1 MSKFIHYNSC
11 PVCGANTIS
20 QVLSVKDF
28 TASQEVFP
36 ILECAMCTLR
46 FTQDVPAQE
55 EISRYYR
62 SDDYISHTNTSKGI
76 INSLYQVV
84 RKRTMMGKRKL
95 VQQFTGI
102 EKGKILDVG
111 SGIGTFAHEMQ
122 TAGWDVT
129 GLEPDEGARSV
140 AQKQYGLQL
149 QGVESFYQF
158 GAGTFDAITLWHVL
172 EHVHDL
178 HPYVQQ
184 LKNIIKNTGKI
195 FIAVPNYT
203 STDAAV
209 YKEFWAAYD
218 VPRHLY
224 HFSPRAINVLMEKN
238 GLNVEAYKPMWY
250 DSFYISM
257 LSSKYKSGRPHLL
270 SSGWNGLRSNMSA
283 WNDVKKCSSVIY
295 VISKS

>member
-1 MSKFIHYNSC
+1 
-11 PVCGANTIS
+11 
-20 QVLSVKDF
+20 
-28 TASQEVFP
+28 
-36 ILECAMCTLR
+36 
-46 FTQDVPAQE
+46 
-55 EISRYYR
+55 
-62 SDDYISHTNTSKGI
+62 
-76 INSLYQVV
+76 
-84 RKRTMMGKRKL
+84 MMGKRKL

-203 STDAAV
+203 STDAAA

>member
-129 GLEPDEGARSV
+129 GLEPDEGARAV

-250 DSFYISM
+250 DSFLYF
-257 LSSKYKSGRPHLL
+257 H
-270 SSGWNGLRSNMSA
+270 A
-283 WNDVKKCSSVIY
+283 
-295 VISKS
+295 

>member
-84 RKRTMMGKRKL
+84 RKRTMTGKRKL

-203 STDAAV
+203 STDAAA

>member
-20 QVLSVKDF
+20 QVLSVRDF

-203 STDAAV
+203 STDAAA

-238 GLNVEAYKPMWY
+238 GLNVETYKPMWY